1 MYSGD
6 PEHLR
11 VSVLALGPS
20 AGLQVEAAWPSQCW
34 AQGQQTQATPQVV
47 HKPPSQPCGGD
58 AALTICLE
66 KY

>member
-34 AQGQQTQATPQVV
+34 AQGQQTQATLLKWFTSLPLSPVEEMQ
-47 HKPPSQPCGGD
+47 PSPS
-58 AALTICLE
+58 A
-66 KY
+66 